1 MSFLWRLFT
10 HSKRINDYFA
20 NAVRVY
26 ALTGDEHTRCAALNA
41 AKVATR
47 KQRSRMIAY
56 LLAMA
61 FDIEHAMGDGS
72 GAKLPIQRLLTLKK
86 DIEAKD
92 WNVIDAAREKDR
104 LSELEPEYLEAL
116 NRVDP
121 SVFERKHPEL
131 FRRHRASIKT
141 NQTTSPHGF

>member
-26 ALTGDEHTRCAALNA
+26 ALTGHEHTRSAALTA
-41 AKVATR
+41 AKIATR

-56 LLAMA
+56 LLATA
-61 FDIEHAMGDGS
+61 FDIEHALGDDP
-72 GAKLPIQRLLTLKK
+72 GAELSIQRLISLKK

-92 WNVIDAAREKDR
+92 WNVTDAVREKER

-116 NRVDP
+116 NRADP
-121 SVFERKHPEL
+121 SVFERKHPE
-131 FRRHRASIKT
+131 RDDGVRA
-141 NQTTSPHGF
+141 

>member
-26 ALTGDEHTRCAALNA
+26 ALTGDEHTRCAALSA
-41 AKVATR
+41 AKVAAR
-47 KQRSRMIAY
+47 KQKSRMIAY

-61 FDIEHAMGDGS
+61 FDIKHAMGDDP
-72 GAKLPIQRLLTLKK
+72 GAELPIQRLLTLKR
-86 DIEAKD
+86 DIEAKN
-92 WNVIDAAREKDR
+92 WNLTDAAREKDR

-116 NRVDP
+116 NRADP

-131 FRRHRASIKT
+131 F
-141 NQTTSPHGF
+141 

>member
-1 MSFLWRLFT
+1 MSLLWRLFT
-10 HSKRINDYFA
+10 YSKRINDYFA

-61 FDIEHAMGDGS
+61 FDIEHAMGDDS
-72 GAKLPIQRLLTLKK
+72 GAELPIQRLLTLKK
-86 DIEAKD
+86 DIEVKD
-92 WNVIDAAREKDR
+92 WNLTDAAREKDR

-116 NRVDP
+116 NRADP
-121 SVFERKHPEL
+121 SVFELKHPEL
-131 FRRHRASIKT
+131 F
-141 NQTTSPHGF
+141 

>member
-1 MSFLWRLFT
+1 MSLLWRLFT
-10 HSKRINDYFA
+10 DSKRINDYFA

-26 ALTGDEHTRCAALNA
+26 TLTGDKHTRCAALCA
-41 AKVATR
+41 AKVAAT

-61 FDIEHAMGDGS
+61 FDIKHAMGDDA
-72 GAKLPIQRLLTLKK
+72 GAELPTRRLLTLKK
-86 DIEAKD
+86 DIEAKN
-92 WNVIDAAREKDR
+92 WNLIDAAREKDR

-116 NRVDP
+116 NRADP

-131 FRRHRASIKT
+131 F
-141 NQTTSPHGF
+141 